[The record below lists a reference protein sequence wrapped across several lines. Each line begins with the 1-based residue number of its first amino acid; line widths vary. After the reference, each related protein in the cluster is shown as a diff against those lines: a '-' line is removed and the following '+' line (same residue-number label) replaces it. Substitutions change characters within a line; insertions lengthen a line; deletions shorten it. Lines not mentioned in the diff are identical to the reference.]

1 MVLGGGK
8 TRKNKKE
15 NRGKTRG
22 KRGKTRG
29 KRGKR
34 GPSDWNKKVMAQWAK
49 MKPNGHSFSDALKE
63 TSRLQKKGLS

>member
-22 KRGKTRG
+22 KSGKSG

-49 MKPNGHSFSDALKE
+49 MKPKGHSFSDALKE
-63 TSRLQKKGLS
+63 TSRLRKAGLI

>member
-1 MVLGGGK
+1 MALRGG

-15 NRGKTRG
+15 NRGT
-22 KRGKTRG
+22 RGKTRG

-49 MKPNGHSFSDALKE
+49 MKHKGHSFSDALKE
-63 TSRLQKKGLS
+63 TSRLKKAGLI